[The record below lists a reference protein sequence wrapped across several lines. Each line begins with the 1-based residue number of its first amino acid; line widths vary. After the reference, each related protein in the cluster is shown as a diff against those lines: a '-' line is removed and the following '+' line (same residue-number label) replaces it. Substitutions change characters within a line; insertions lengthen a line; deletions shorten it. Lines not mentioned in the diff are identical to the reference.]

1 MDAVPETGGGLNVD
15 ITALVNKAAERDL
28 SDPSALG
35 DYFEIVRLQETEN
48 FTEAHQRNKEIRRIL
63 SVLSFIIAIQNLDE
77 NRQQSAHNDV
87 QAANAKQEQ
96 HLLQEIKK
104 MFEEQNQML
113 EDQNRMLEKIL
124 DLVRN

>member
-1 MDAVPETGGGLNVD
+1 MWNENQQ
-15 ITALVNKAAERDL
+15 L
-28 SDPSALG
+28 SAID
-35 DYFEIVRLQETEN
+35 
-48 FTEAHQRNKEIRRIL
+48 IL
-63 SVLSFIIAIQNLDE
+63 SVMSFIIAIQNLDE

-113 EDQNRMLEKIL
+113 EDQNKMLEKIFSL
-124 DLVRN
+124 LKQVNNK

>member
-1 MDAVPETGGGLNVD
+1 MWNENQQLNVID
-15 ITALVNKAAERDL
+15 
-28 SDPSALG
+28 
-35 DYFEIVRLQETEN
+35 
-48 FTEAHQRNKEIRRIL
+48 IL

-104 MFEEQNQML
+104 MFEEQNKML
-113 EDQNRMLEKIL
+113 NEIL
-124 DLVRN
+124 FLLKESKTTE

>member
-1 MDAVPETGGGLNVD
+1 MWNENQQ
-15 ITALVNKAAERDL
+15 L
-28 SDPSALG
+28 SAID
-35 DYFEIVRLQETEN
+35 
-48 FTEAHQRNKEIRRIL
+48 IL

-96 HLLQEIKK
+96 HLLQGIKK

-113 EDQNRMLEKIL
+113 EDQNRMLDEIL
-124 DLVRN
+124 DSVRNN

>member
-1 MDAVPETGGGLNVD
+1 MWNENQQ
-15 ITALVNKAAERDL
+15 L
-28 SDPSALG
+28 SAID
-35 DYFEIVRLQETEN
+35 
-48 FTEAHQRNKEIRRIL
+48 IL
-63 SVLSFIIAIQNLDE
+63 SVLSLIIALINLDE

-113 EDQNRMLEKIL
+113 EDQNRMLEEIL
-124 DLVRN
+124 DSVRNN